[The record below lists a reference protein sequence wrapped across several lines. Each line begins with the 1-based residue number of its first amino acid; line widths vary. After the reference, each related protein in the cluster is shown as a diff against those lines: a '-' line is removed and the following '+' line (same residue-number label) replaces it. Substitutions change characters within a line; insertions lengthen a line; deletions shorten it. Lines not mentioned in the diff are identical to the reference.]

1 MHSARYTLTAA
12 VVYSVGTL
20 DMTSSSAFLM
30 SWMSRGVNC
39 GITSPIHA
47 GEKKNIPAK
56 SAAKVMFGKKSVRS
70 AFRLFRP
77 SLADHLSLTVT
88 VSKWRQCKHSNV
100 RLS

>member
-12 VVYSVGTL
+12 VLYLVGTL
-20 DMTSSSAFLM
+20 DMASSSAFLM

-47 GEKKNIPAK
+47 GGKNIPAK

-77 SLADHLSLTVT
+77 LLADHLSLTVT
-88 VSKWRQCKHSNV
+88 VFKWRQCKHSNV